1 MDWKN
6 RMNSGLSEITPYA
19 GGKHKE
25 DAVKKYGVKDP
36 VKLSSNENPLG
47 VSPAAVESATEALP
61 QANLYP
67 EGSNRV
73 LREKIA
79 QKLGLEPDCVLV
91 GNGADEIIYYTAM
104 SLINDG
110 DEVIIPAITFPIYE
124 IAFKMMRAKIVTSAM
139 DGMRIDLAD
148 IKARITGRTKVIA
161 LCNPNNPTGHA
172 LEKNEVYRFIE
183 TMPNEVLILMDEA
196 YMDFANLEE
205 FPDTISLFKKGA
217 DNLIIVRTLSK
228 AYGIAGF
235 RVGYGIADFGLTALM
250 NRIKL
255 PFNVS
260 IVSQAAAVGALSDDD
275 FLMKTIENTKKGKQT
290 ICRAMKELG
299 LDCVESST
307 NFILIDTGMDGNEI
321 TEELMKRGVIV
332 RSAKNYG
339 IPRSI
344 RITIGTPEQNDAFI
358 RTMKDVFANRR

>member
-6 RMNSGLSEITPYA
+6 RMNRGLSEITTYE

-47 VSPAAVESATEALP
+47 VSPAAVESSAEALP
-61 QANLYP
+61 KANLYP

-79 QKLGLEPDCVLV
+79 QKFGLEPDCVIV

-110 DEVIIPAITFPIYE
+110 DEVIIPELTFPIYE
-124 IAFKMMRAKIVTSAM
+124 IAFKMMRAKIVMSAM
-139 DGMRIDLAD
+139 DGLRINLAD
-148 IKARITGRTKVIA
+148 IDAHITERTKVIA

-172 LEKNEVYRFIE
+172 LRREDVHGFVEAV
-183 TMPNEVLILMDEA
+183 PDEVLILMDEA
-196 YMDFANLEE
+196 YMDFADMDK

-217 DNLIIVRTLSK
+217 HNLIIIRTLSK

-235 RVGYGIADFGLTALM
+235 RVGYGIADTGLTALI

-260 IVSQAAAVGALSDDD
+260 IVSQAAAAGALSDDD
-275 FLMKTIENTKKGKQT
+275 FLMRTIESTKKGRQA
-290 ICRAMKELG
+290 IYCAMEGLG
-299 LDCVESST
+299 LHFVESST
-307 NFILIDTGMDGNEI
+307 NFILIDTGIDGDEI

-332 RSAKNYG
+332 RSAKSYG

-344 RITIGTPEQNDAFI
+344 RVTVGSEEQNEKFI
-358 RTMKDVFANRR
+358 AVMKNIFIKKH

>member
-1 MDWKN
+1 MN
-6 RMNSGLSEITPYA
+6 RGLSDITQYT
-19 GGKHKE
+19 GGTHKE
-25 DAVKKYGVKDP
+25 DVIRKYGVKDP
-36 VKLSSNENPLG
+36 VKMSSNENPLG
-47 VSPAAVESATEALP
+47 VSPAAASSAAGALP

-79 QKLGLEPDCVLV
+79 EKYGLDPDCIIV

-110 DEVIIPAITFPIYE
+110 DEVIVPALTFPIYE
-124 IAFKMMRAKIVTSAM
+124 IAFKVMRARVVTS
-139 DGMRIDLAD
+139 GMEGFCIDLSD
-148 IKARITGRTKVIA
+148 IRARITDRTKIIA

-172 LEKNEVYRFIE
+172 LGRKEVHRFVE
-183 TMPNEVLILMDEA
+183 DVPEEVLILMDEA
-196 YMDFANLEE
+196 YMDFADMDK
-205 FPDTISLFKKGA
+205 FPDTISLFKQGA
-217 DNLIIVRTLSK
+217 RNLIIVRTLSK

-235 RVGYGIADFGLTALM
+235 RVGYGIADAGLTALM

-260 IVSQAAAVGALSDDD
+260 IISQAAASGALSDDA
-275 FLMKTIENTKKGKQT
+275 FLMKTIESTKRGRQV
-290 ICRAMKELG
+290 IYRAMKELG
-299 LDCVESST
+299 LDFVESST
-307 NFILIDTGMDGNEI
+307 NFVLIDTGMDGDEI

-339 IPRSI
+339 IPQSI
-344 RITIGTPEQNDAFI
+344 RVTVGSEKQNEKFI
-358 RTMKDVFANRR
+358 AAMKNIFIKKR